1 MMISE
6 TERNHLSVVFLLAT
20 LFFIYPNR
28 TLLFAPDWIIFGFSA
43 ASITL
48 IALGLTFLKN
58 GAYWI
63 HPRLLTLP
71 AVILLYL
78 LCRNSRSAAEIF
90 QCAAYLV
97 LPYCAFLFRK
107 ELKKA
112 LPLLLTLLW
121 CLTLAQS
128 LAERFLFDKD
138 VLGGLPMNKNWNVC
152 LLLGCLPFVL
162 WQLRKRRILLAV
174 LLVPALYVLLH
185 SRTLAI
191 PLILSGEILLFLLI
205 FKKYRILCGCL
216 AAGIAGLCILSQTAM
231 FRNFLETED
240 RPFFYKSTIQL
251 IAEAPAIGHGLM
263 QFEQTFLP
271 YRTKEYFSLP
281 HAADRVNH
289 PHNHLLYIA
298 AGTGLGGLLLWLL
311 LWLVPAVCSLRRLQ
325 RRFNAPD
332 AVILSA
338 WTVFAVHGMV
348 DLVMDQAPTGIIALL
363 LTGLLWGNMPLV
375 KQKKMYWKINKAW
388 GRGAAAIFFAAAG
401 LLMAATELNRSIH
414 FRKAERLLTTGNLP
428 LSRYHYEKAT
438 AAQKLYP
445 YFTENWKYYDYQTA
459 VRYCTGN
466 PVEQRFALELL
477 DRFARSSVP
486 DFAHINMI
494 RGRLLLSQGHAGGV
508 SYLIREAELFP
519 LNPYPLLA
527 LWNYYIEKRN
537 KNAAETVAAELNQR
551 FSDLKLDAFIPP
563 EQMFPEEWQQAK
575 ISGTDGQE
583 ILTNPQFNIYQ
594 NTGK

>member
-6 TERNHLSVVFLLAT
+6 TKRNHFSVAFLLAT
-20 LFFIYPNR
+20 LFFVYPNR
-28 TLLFAPDWIIFGFSA
+28 TLLFAPDWIIFGFST

-48 IALGLTFLKN
+48 IALGLTFLKS

-63 HPRLLTLP
+63 GPRLLTLP
-71 AVILLYL
+71 AVILLCL
-78 LCRNSRSAAEIF
+78 LCRNCRSAAEIF
-90 QCAAYLV
+90 QCASYLV

-107 ELKKA
+107 ELKKV
-112 LPLLLTLLW
+112 LPLLLTILW

-128 LAERFLFDKD
+128 LTERFLFDKD

-174 LLVPALYVLLH
+174 LLVPAVYVLIH

-191 PLILSGEILLFLLI
+191 PLILAGEILLFLLI
-205 FKKYRILCGCL
+205 FKKYRILWGCL
-216 AAGIAGLCILSQTAM
+216 AAGLAGIFLLCQTSL
-231 FRNFLETED
+231 FRNFMETED
-240 RPFFYKSTIQL
+240 RPFFYKNTIHL
-251 IAEAPAIGHGLM
+251 IAESPAIGHGLM
-263 QFEQTFLP
+263 QFEQAFLP
-271 YRTKEYFSLP
+271 YRTKEYFALP

-289 PHNHLLYIA
+289 PHSHLLYIA
-298 AGTGLGGLLLWLL
+298 AGAGLAGLLLWLL

-325 RRFNAPD
+325 RRFHAPD

-348 DLVMDQAPTGIIALL
+348 DLVMDQVPTGIIALL
-363 LTGLLWGNMPLV
+363 LTGILWGNMPVV
-375 KQKKMYWKINKAW
+375 KKKKPYWQINKAW
-388 GRGAAAIFFAAAG
+388 GRWTTAGIFAAAG

-414 FRKAERLLTTGNLP
+414 FRKAERLLTAGNLP
-428 LSRYHYEKAT
+428 LSRYHYERAV
-438 AAQKLYP
+438 AAQGLYP
-445 YFTENWKYYDYQTA
+445 DLAENWKYYDYQTA

-466 PVEQRFALELL
+466 PVEQRYALKLL
-477 DRFARSSVP
+477 NRFNRSSVP

-494 RGRLLLSQGHAGGV
+494 RGRLLLSQGYAEGV

-527 LWNYYIEKRN
+527 LWNYYIERRN

-551 FSDLKLDAFIPP
+551 FADLKLDAFIPP

-575 ISGTDGQE
+575 INGTDGQE
-583 ILTNPQFNIYQ
+583 ILTNPKFNIYQ
-594 NTGK
+594 KSGK